1 MKDAIDQDGI
11 GELYIGLEEK
21 QKKKNFKNS

>member
-1 MKDAIDQDGI
+1 MEDAIDQDGI
-11 GELYIGLEEK
+11 GELYIGSEEK